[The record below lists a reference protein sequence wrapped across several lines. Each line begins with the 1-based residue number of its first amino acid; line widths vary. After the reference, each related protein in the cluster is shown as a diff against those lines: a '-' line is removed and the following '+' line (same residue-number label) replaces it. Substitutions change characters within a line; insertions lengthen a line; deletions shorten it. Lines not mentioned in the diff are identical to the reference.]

1 MTKSKIPKIKR
12 ELWEL
17 LIFYLKNYNKN
28 FNVFSD
34 DKGRTFLK
42 NLSSNKL
49 IAEFQWIVQGNYKY
63 SLLEIYCSNFLSK
76 DFINSNELRELF
88 DIRFKRL
95 EKEVLL
101 SDSFEYLI
109 IIPTFRIYF
118 SKDKREIILDNQHKI
133 RNIHNI
139 EKPYGGDLPKF
150 KQPPKYWYPFNSV
163 QKIHNQANSSIEVKF
178 RIRKKKAIESY
189 YRESKFVPTAP
200 LSRNFSNYDQFDEK
214 VLSIHDFF
222 LCFSK
227 EEDFRPF
234 TFGST
239 YYIKLPPF
247 SQDYKYL
254 PKTLIY
260 QFSHPEGFLDL
271 KEENNIDFWINCWRE
286 NYEDF
291 YKSFYTLKS
300 KKSFNIFRYSL
311 ETIRIVQ
318 NIPFITMQN
327 FLLISTLEGL
337 TFISTI
343 NNRINKKSKRNV
355 MSEVF
360 IKISADRKKRW
371 RYLVSENYF
380 QDNEFDQLSH
390 DDDIKKFINSAYEY
404 RNNIAHPEEK
414 KEITFK
420 PEYFYN
426 NNNLQR
432 CEYILSMK
440 IFKWFKK
447 FIRFLLT
454 TWVEKKIKN
463 QDDWYKYIESLF

>member
-1 MTKSKIPKIKR
+1 M
-12 ELWEL
+12 
-17 LIFYLKNYNKN
+17 
-28 FNVFSD
+28 
-34 DKGRTFLK
+34 
-42 NLSSNKL
+42 
-49 IAEFQWIVQGNYKY
+49 
-63 SLLEIYCSNFLSK
+63 
-76 DFINSNELRELF
+76 
-88 DIRFKRL
+88 
-95 EKEVLL
+95 LL

-118 SKDKREIILDNQHKI
+118 SKDKREITLDNQHKI

-139 EKPYGGDLPKF
+139 EKPYRGDLPKF
-150 KQPPKYWYPFNSV
+150 KRPPTYWYPFNSI
-163 QKIHNQANSSIEVKF
+163 QESYNQANASIEVKF
-178 RIRKKKAIESY
+178 RIRKKKATESHY
-189 YRESKFVPTAP
+189 KENEFVPTAP
-200 LSRNFSNYDQFDEK
+200 LSRDFSNYDQFDEK

-247 SQDYKYL
+247 SQNYKYL
-254 PKTLIY
+254 PKALIY
-260 QFSHPEGFLDL
+260 QFSHPEGFLNL
-271 KEENNIDFWINCWRE
+271 KEENNINFWINCWRE

-311 ETIRIVQ
+311 DTIRIVQ

-343 NNRINKKSKRNV
+343 NNRINKSKRNV

-380 QDNEFDQLSH
+380 QDNEFNRLSH
-390 DDDIKKFINSAYEY
+390 NSDIKDFINSAYEY

-414 KEITFK
+414 RDITFK

-426 NNNLQR
+426 SNNLQR

-440 IFKWFKK
+440 ILEWFKK